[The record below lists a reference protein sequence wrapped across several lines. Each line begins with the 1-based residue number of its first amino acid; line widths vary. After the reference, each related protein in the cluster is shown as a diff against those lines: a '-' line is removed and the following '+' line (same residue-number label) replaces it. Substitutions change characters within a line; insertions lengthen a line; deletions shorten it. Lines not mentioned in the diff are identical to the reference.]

1 MTRPLRVVV
10 TRPAGQA
17 EALREALERAGFE
30 AVALPVMAIEA
41 ASSEVI
47 AEALADAAD
56 AQFLIFVSINAVR
69 FALDH
74 LPAPESLNATIV
86 AVGPST
92 ARALVD
98 AGYPCDVKPGAG
110 FTSEALLA
118 EPALMEMEGKRVLI
132 VRGTGGRA
140 LLGDTLRERGATVS
154 YAEVYRRDLPG
165 NAAQDLR
172 QALDEGFDA
181 ITATSVET
189 LLNIDDL
196 AGSERADLLHDVKV
210 LTASERVLKKAHVL
224 GYTEQ
229 PVLARAPDDDAL
241 VDALEQWRASR
252 ERSSM
257 ESPPPAPMEKQTMAA
272 DANQPDEQADATFD
286 TPADETA
293 SPDDA
298 LPESPETGEQS
309 QTDSAD
315 TQRAETVVA
324 EQAVAAP
331 PPEQAKGG
339 RGLALLALLL
349 SGGAI
354 ALAALSYLRTPELPE
369 PVEIEDPTIALNA
382 VADTLR
388 SDVNSVRDDVER
400 TASSLRS
407 DMQRE
412 IKSIDLGSVTAE
424 VDDIAGE
431 QTALSRRLSGQ
442 ERSISTVT
450 DRLSKMESDLSSLR
464 GVSDTVRNTWV
475 RAEAEYFLQ
484 TANSRLQL
492 AGDINSAL
500 SALRAADERI
510 GALGDPGLIKVRAKL
525 TEEIL
530 AVEAVPQPDI
540 EGLALA
546 LLGMAERVP
555 DLPLEKGEVTTR
567 YEPTPSNTDPDQLS
581 GWDRAKAK
589 VSGAFTDI
597 VRVTPDD
604 GSITAIMAPEDAY
617 FIYRN
622 LELNLNIARLALLR
636 QDTENFKGSLETAS
650 RWLKQHFVNTDPG
663 VSKMIAR
670 LDDMAETPI
679 NPELPDIS
687 DSLRMLRALVAA
699 SSTSS

>member
-17 EALREALERAGFE
+17 DALREALERADFE
-30 AVALPVMAIEA
+30 AVSLPVMAIEA

-47 AEALADAAD
+47 ADALADVKDAD
-56 AQFLIFVSINAVR
+56 FLIFVSINAVR
-69 FALDH
+69 FALKH
-74 LPAPESLNATIV
+74 LPSPDALTAKTV

-92 ARALVD
+92 ARALID
-98 AGYPCDVKPGAG
+98 AGYPCDIKPAAG

-118 EPALMEMEGKRVLI
+118 EPALLEVEAKRVLI

-140 LLGDTLRERGATVS
+140 LLGDTLRERGAIVH

-172 QALDEGFDA
+172 QALDEGFDV

-189 LLNIDDL
+189 LVNIDDL
-196 AGSERADLLHDVKV
+196 AGAERADLLHDVKV
-210 LTASERVLKKAHVL
+210 LTASDRVLKKAHAL

-229 PVLARAPDDDAL
+229 PVLAQAPDDDAL
-241 VDALEQWRASR
+241 VEALEHWRASR
-252 ERSSM
+252 AAASKEP
-257 ESPPPAPMEKQTMAA
+257 PPPAPMEKQTMAA
-272 DANQPDEQADATFD
+272 DANKPDEHEDATFD
-286 TPADETA
+286 TPADDLAGSEEV
-293 SPDDA
+293 
-298 LPESPETGEQS
+298 LPESPEASDQS
-309 QTDSAD
+309 EAQSK
-315 TQRAETVVA
+315 ETAHTESVVV
-324 EQAVAAP
+324 EQAAP
-331 PPEQAKGG
+331 APEQAKGG

-349 SGGAI
+349 SGGALALG
-354 ALAALSYLRTPELPE
+354 ALAYMKTPELPE

-388 SDVNSVRDDVER
+388 SDVNSVREDVER

-412 IKSIDLGSVTAE
+412 IKSINLDSVTDE

-431 QTALSRRLSGQ
+431 QTTLSRRLSGQ
-442 ERSISTVT
+442 ERSITTVT
-450 DRLSKMESDLSSLR
+450 DRLAKMESDLSSLR
-464 GVSDTVRNTWV
+464 GVSDSVRNTWV

-492 AGDINSAL
+492 AGDVNSAL

-555 DLPLEKGEVTTR
+555 DLPIEKGEITTR
-567 YEPTPSNTDPDQLS
+567 YEPTPSDVNPDELS
-581 GWDRAKAK
+581 GWERAKAK

-604 GSITAIMAPEDAY
+604 GNITAIMAPEDAY

-636 QDTENFKGSLETAS
+636 QDTENFKGSLEIAS
-650 RWLKQHFVNTDPG
+650 RWLEQHFVNTDPG
-663 VSKMIAR
+663 VSKMIDR
-670 LDDMAETPI
+670 LNEMAETPI

-699 SSTSS
+699 SSSSS